1 MRVGFPSRSCF
12 DTATLTTGSTTSANL
27 VDGLTRKAQR
37 LCQECPG
44 RTWCVAL
51 LLFSFALLWRA
62 LYLHQ
67 TAAASPFFDAPMG
80 DAQGFFQQAEQ
91 FAATFSLGEEPFT
104 GPPLYPAFLGA
115 LIWLFGADYFAFRLI
130 QFTLGALS
138 VVLLYLIGR
147 RVFSPG
153 VGLAAGAAASVYG
166 PLVYFEGELL
176 PPGLAILLNLSLVL
190 FLLRA
195 GTVSRPWTFLAA
207 GLLLGVAGLAVPHVF
222 LFGPGV
228 AGWMLLRRDSGLP
241 ARLGRVLL
249 LALGVFLVIGG
260 TTWRNYHKGGDLVLL
275 SSDSGLRF
283 FLGNNPDRERTAG
296 LGPGA
301 DRDEL
306 MAQPVRQGL
315 EKPSEQSA
323 YFWRA
328 AVSFAREEPAAFLRS
343 LAAKAFDFW
352 QGGEVRGHT
361 DIYFARAHSAL
372 LAGLVWHHGLAFP
385 FGIVGPLAVVGL
397 LLAVVERRA
406 GLIVLFVLCHAAAV
420 VAFSPTARYRLPAV
434 PLLILLACYAAAW
447 LKDRVSARQ
456 WRSALPAAGLLLLV
470 AWPLNARAV
479 APAEDARDRYYVGLA
494 YAGKGMPARAA
505 LELRKALDLDEG
517 HYDARLKLGELLV
530 DLDNPAEAREQFR
543 LLARRYPLRA
553 DPRRNLAK
561 LHLGEQRI
569 EEAAALFEEI
579 VELEPTAARS
589 HYGLAGALRLA
600 GRPEA
605 ARDSYLKALELDP
618 DHFEAGYHLAV
629 LYQQEGRWGEAE
641 RLYLQLLEQR
651 PGHDDVRNNLGYNY
665 LRQRQFQ
672 AAEAEFSHVLDGN
685 PDHVLARRNLA
696 FAYEGLER
704 NREAVQEY
712 ERLIERGEEVEVY
725 NHLARLYGK
734 MGQTEKAREA
744 RRKHRMVLRREEI
757 FGKLRERTEQMFEEA
772 AGAR

>member
-1 MRVGFPSRSCF
+1 M
-12 DTATLTTGSTTSANL
+12 
-27 VDGLTRKAQR
+27 VDLLTRRTKR
-37 LCQECPG
+37 LYRECSD

-51 LLFSFALLWRA
+51 FLFSFALLWRA

-67 TAAASPFFDAPMG
+67 TAAGSPFFDAPMA
-80 DAQGFFQQAEQ
+80 DAQAFFQQAEQ

-104 GPPLYPAFLGA
+104 GPPLYPVFLGV
-115 LIWLFGADYFAFRLI
+115 LFWLFGADFFAFRLI

-153 VGLAAGAAASVYG
+153 VGLAAGAAAAVYG
-166 PLVYFEGELL
+166 PLIYFEGELL

-195 GTVSRPWTFLAA
+195 GTVSCPWTFLAA
-207 GLLLGVAGLAVPHVF
+207 GLLLGVAGLAVSHLF
-222 LFGPGV
+222 LFGLGV
-228 AGWMLLRRDSGLP
+228 AGWILLRRDPVLS

-275 SSDSGLRF
+275 SSDSGLSF
-283 FLGNNPDRERTAG
+283 FLGNNPDHARTAG

-306 MAQPVRQGL
+306 IAQPVRQGL

-323 YFWRA
+323 CFWREA
-328 AVSFAREEPAAFLRS
+328 ASFAREQPAAFVRL
-343 LAAKAFDFW
+343 LAAKAFHFW
-352 QGGEVRGHT
+352 QGGEIRRHA
-361 DIYFARAHSAL
+361 DIYFARAHSPL
-372 LAGLVWHHGLAFP
+372 LAGLVWHHWLAFP
-385 FGIVGPLAVVGL
+385 FGIVGPLALAGL
-397 LLAVVERRA
+397 LLAMVERRA

-420 VAFSPTARYRLPAV
+420 IAFSATARYRLPAV
-434 PLLILLACYAAAW
+434 PLLILLACYAGAW
-447 LKDRVSARQ
+447 LKVRVSARQ
-456 WRSALPAAGLLLLV
+456 WRSALPAAALLFLA

-479 APAEDARDRYYVGLA
+479 APGEDARDRYYVGLA
-494 YAGKGMPARAA
+494 YARKGMPARAA

-543 LLARRYPLRA
+543 LLARRFPWRA
-553 DPRRNLAK
+553 DPRRNLAS
-561 LHLGEQRI
+561 LHLEEKRI
-569 EEAAALFEEI
+569 EEAVALFEEI
-579 VELEPTAARS
+579 VELEPAAARS

-600 GRPEA
+600 ERPEE

-618 DHFEAGYHLAV
+618 DHFDAGYHLAV
-629 LYQQEGRWGEAE
+629 LYQQEKRWGEAE
-641 RLYLQLLEQR
+641 RLYLQLLKQR

-672 AAEAEFSHVLDGN
+672 AAAAEFSRVLDGN

-712 ERLIERGEEVEVY
+712 ERLIEQKVEVEVY

-734 MGQTEKAREA
+734 IGETEKAGEA
-744 RRKHRMVLRREEI
+744 RRKHRMVQRREEI
-757 FGKLRERTEQMFEEA
+757 FGKLRERTEQMFKEA
-772 AGAR
+772 SGSR